1 MWSHTS
7 FIEVCENTPKKFIP
21 GISRQ
26 FFEIQQKLHGH
37 AETIELARTKT
48 QTQEH
53 REKNEKIRERKFSV
67 YLKHGLKVFI
77 GEKKRP
83 LWG

>member
-67 YLKHGLKVFI
+67 YLQIENGGQVHRSNKM
-77 GEKKRP
+77 
-83 LWG
+83 